1 MTNRRYAEDTKV
13 PVSQSTA
20 EVKDLLKR
28 AGSVQTAIIENEAA
42 TLVLFVL
49 GGRQYRL
56 TVPLRA
62 DATNPAQEERRG
74 WRLMLLLIKAKCEAI
89 REGVSTVEREFMAD
103 VVMPNGQTFAEY
115 AEPTLRL
122 AYEKGSMPSQ
132 LLLGGPGR

>member
-1 MTNRRYAEDTKV
+1 MTERRYAEKTTA

-20 EVKDLLKR
+20 EVKDLLKK
-28 AGSVQTAIIENEAA
+28 AGAVQTAILETAAA

-49 GGRQYRL
+49 AGRQYRL

-62 DATNPAQEERRG
+62 DAKNPEQEERRG

-115 AEPTLRL
+115 AEPTLRV
-122 AYEKGSMPSQ
+122 AYETGAMPTQ
-132 LLLGGPGR
+132 LLLGGPSK